1 MSWSK
6 IVAVLTMVLFL
17 FGFAVVDSA
26 FAGEKVK
33 WHGTSF
39 TTETKQMEVG
49 DAEGHIM
56 LLTKQ
61 RQLYINEATGEKT
74 VSMSVN
80 TMDINPAAKQ
90 FRTTGHGWSVDKDGD
105 KMMRVHEGGP
115 VGENHWRG
123 TWKYVKGTGKYE
135 GIKGGGTWDSY
146 SMGPQQPSYLE
157 VEGDVE
163 MPKQ

>member
-6 IVAVLTMVLFL
+6 IGAVLTIVVLL

-26 FAGEKVK
+26 FSGEKVK

-39 TTETKQMEVG
+39 ITESKQMEVG
-49 DAEGHIM
+49 DAEGHVM
-56 LLTKQ
+56 LLTKG
-61 RQLYINEATGEKT
+61 RALYINEATGEKT
-74 VSMSVN
+74 ASITVN

-90 FRTTGHGWSVDKDGD
+90 FRLTGHAWSVDKDGD
-105 KMMRVHEGGP
+105 KMMRVHEGVA
-115 VGENHWRG
+115 VGNGHWKG

-135 GIKGGGTWDSY
+135 GVKGSGNWDSY
-146 SMGPQQPSYLE
+146 SMGPEQPSYVE

-163 MPKQ
+163 MPEQ